1 MKPDMLLIGG
11 ATPRMMEK
19 FEAAF
24 NIHRLSEITDAPK
37 WLEENGEKI
46 EAIATN
52 GHDGVKP
59 EIMSKLP
66 NLKIISCYGVGYDAI
81 DTSVAVDRKIMVTHT
96 PGVLNADV
104 ANLAV
109 LLMLATSRCLVRDDK
124 WLRSGNWANKGNAPL
139 TRSIENKRVG
149 ILGLGRIGSEIAR
162 KLEAFNCEIVYHTRT
177 KKNDVAYAYYDNL
190 LQMAEDVDYLIAIT
204 PGGSSTDKI
213 VNAKVLNA
221 LGSEG
226 TFINVARGSVVDEVE
241 LVKALKDGRLG
252 FAGLDVFADE
262 PNAPSELFEMENV
275 TLTPHVASAT
285 VETRQAMGD
294 LTVDNLLT
302 FFDGKPVLTPVPECE
317 HLNSK

>member
-1 MKPDMLLIGG
+1 MNPDMLLIGG

-24 NIHRLSEITDAPK
+24 NVHQTSEISDLQT
-37 WLEENGEKI
+37 WLKDNGEQV
-46 EAIATN
+46 EAVATN

-59 EIMSKLP
+59 EIMSALP

-81 DTSVAVDRKIMVTHT
+81 DTSVAVDRNIMVTHT

-109 LLMLATSRCLVRDDK
+109 LLMLAASRCLVRDDK
-124 WLRSGNWANKGNAPL
+124 WVRSGNWAKNGNAPL
-139 TRSIENKRVG
+139 TRSIEHKKVG

-177 KKNDVAYAYYDNL
+177 KKDDVHYTYYNDL
-190 LQMAEDVDYLIAIT
+190 LKMASDVDYMIAIT
-204 PGGSSTDKI
+204 PGGASTNKI
-213 VNAKVLNA
+213 VNETVLTA

-226 TFINVARGSVVDEVE
+226 TFINVARGSVVDENA
-241 LVKALKDGRLG
+241 LVATLKDGRLG
-252 FAGLDVFADE
+252 WAGLDVFADE
-262 PNAPSELFEMENV
+262 PNAPTELFDLENV

-294 LTVDNLLT
+294 LTVDNLLH
-302 FFDGKPVLTPVPECE
+302 FYKDGKVISPVPECA
-317 HLNSK
+317 HMNKS